1 MLISLFQIL
10 DKNISKKVKGLT
22 ELQLIEIFEQSIEM
36 QTLNDRLA
44 KKINIRDLIKKK
56 LGDLDISDKFQ
67 DAEQEVDSIVPKL
80 TCCLANTLADKKFQK
95 DLSKFNDEKKSKI
108 EFSSI
113 ELFKQLMSFA
123 NNVMKMKKNGYNGY

>member
-1 MLISLFQIL
+1 
-10 DKNISKKVKGLT
+10 
-22 ELQLIEIFEQSIEM
+22 M

-80 TCCLANTLADKKFQK
+80 TCCLANALADKKFQK
-95 DLSKFNDEKKSKI
+95 DL
-108 EFSSI
+108 
-113 ELFKQLMSFA
+113 
-123 NNVMKMKKNGYNGY
+123 